1 MREEKCVEELLSK
14 TDLAF
19 DDSGHSLPMWV
30 VKYTTIRILYV
41 NKCALEIRS
50 IVKLSKPV
58 LGMKIPSVGV
68 RNREEITQEWS
79 TGSPAV
85 Q

>member
-50 IVKLSKPV
+50 IVKLIKP
-58 LGMKIPSVGV
+58 
-68 RNREEITQEWS
+68 
-79 TGSPAV
+79 
-85 Q
+85 